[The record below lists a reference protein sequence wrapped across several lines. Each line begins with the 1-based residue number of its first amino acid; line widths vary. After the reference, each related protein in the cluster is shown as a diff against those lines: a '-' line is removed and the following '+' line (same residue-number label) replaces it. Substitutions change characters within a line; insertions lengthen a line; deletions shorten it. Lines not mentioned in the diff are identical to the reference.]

1 METVEALLDIP
12 PLLRRP
18 PTPGPWR
25 PLERAAAPRPRPPWH
40 VVHPAIVRAY
50 LDGWRLCV
58 VVAVGHRWAH
68 LVEAGSLVHHRVPLD
83 RRDQPLDPSPVERT
97 KQLLQVPVTLDEV
110 QVAWDTSSA
119 RVGGG
124 ASRTV
129 ATPEIRVLV
138 PCSAKAWVQFSRA
151 RGANTVKSWT

>member
-58 VVAVGHRWAH
+58 VVTAGPKWLH
-68 LVEAGSLVHHRVPLD
+68 LVEAGALAHHKLPASAAEGFRVA
-83 RRDQPLDPSPVERT
+83 Q
-97 KQLLQVPVTLDEV
+97 
-110 QVAWDTSSA
+110 DTSPA
-119 RVGGG
+119 RVAGLLRRVRAAHDAAG
-124 ASRTV
+124 AAYPAGWV
-129 ATPEIRVLV
+129 KKALGAIR
-138 PCSAKAWVQFSRA
+138 
-151 RGANTVKSWT
+151 